1 MGLLE
6 DLGIEL
12 LWFDSMGA
20 KSFSISVNTS
30 EGPVIIDPGAA
41 VMQPSYPLPARKKIE
56 LRRKAMKVIE
66 AKLNEARAVI
76 ITHYH
81 YDHHFLPSDK
91 DLSRRDLLLGRIL
104 ILKNPNKYINRS
116 QWERARIFISEILR
130 ISNSSL
136 EEHLITAEEQEFED
150 PAEKLVLALS
160 KDFGDYQRRREY
172 LLDRGR
178 KWFRELANNL
188 WAKGLWVKEF
198 ELENRTKVIWG
209 DGRTFRIGD
218 VSFQVLGPWFHGIEY
233 DRTGWVT
240 PLVIKSTGVIFYS
253 SDLMGPEIEDYA
265 EHISGLRPDV
275 VILDGPPTYLFPFM
289 LNRINLRRALENA
302 ITIIK
307 SSPKLV
313 IYDHHLLRERRW
325 RGRVSEVFEE
335 ARREDVAIMTASEY
349 LGRTPIIDT
358 I

>member
-41 VMQPSYPLPARKKIE
+41 VMQPSYPLPAQKKIE
-56 LRRKAMKVIE
+56 LRRKAMKLIE
-66 AKLNEARAVI
+66 AKLNKAKAVI

-81 YDHHFLPSDK
+81 YDHHFLPDDR

-104 ILKNPNKYINRS
+104 ILKDPNKYINRS

-130 ISNSSL
+130 ISSSSL

-150 PAEKLVLALS
+150 PLEKLVLALS
-160 KDFGDYQRRREY
+160 KDFGDYQGRREY
-172 LLDRGR
+172 LLDKGR
-178 KWFRELANNL
+178 KWFRELASNL
-188 WAKGLWVKEF
+188 WAKRSWVKEF
-198 ELENRTKVIWG
+198 ELENGTKVIWG
-209 DGRTFRIGD
+209 DGRTFRIGG
-218 VSFQVLGPWFHGIEY
+218 VLFQVLGPWYHGIEY

-240 PLVIKSTGVIFYS
+240 PVVIKNSGVIFYS

-265 EHISGLRPDV
+265 EYISNLKPDV

-289 LNRINLRRALENA
+289 LNKINLKRALENA

-313 IYDHHLLRERRW
+313 IYDHHLLRERKW
-325 RGRVSEVFEE
+325 RERVSEVFEE
-335 ARREDVAIMTASEY
+335 AKREDVAIMTASEY
-349 LGRTPIIDT
+349 LGRPPVIDT